1 MINTRDVGQHMDGN
15 DDHSGLDL
23 SDPAVANACT
33 WRELPEGVS
42 WTPER
47 MEVNGRKGRRAICV
61 LARDGF
67 HYRVY
72 DLDSSLGGEQNAVT
86 DSSDEIMS

>member
-1 MINTRDVGQHMDGN
+1 MDGN
-15 DDHSGLDL
+15 GDHSSIDISG
-23 SDPAVANACT
+23 PNVASEYT
-33 WRELPEGVS
+33 WQEFPEGVS

-61 LARDGF
+61 LAQDRF

-72 DLDSSLGGEQNAVT
+72 DLDGSSGGDVVQDSGT
-86 DSSDEIMS
+86 DGSDEIMV